1 VVQLYHS
8 YDVEV
13 GENPE
18 GCTMAIGSRIST
30 FMLTQ
35 IPTVGPDGMLDF
47 DSWLKSFILMHE
59 PRCLDPH
66 DMIYA
71 FYGLFTPEIQGRI
84 SIDYTMPIS
93 DLFALMMR
101 VYIETT
107 GNLWL
112 LSSVEISS
120 RYYSAIPTIDIKLP
134 T

>member
-1 VVQLYHS
+1 
-8 YDVEV
+8 
-13 GENPE
+13 
-18 GCTMAIGSRIST
+18 MSRLGRT
-30 FMLTQ
+30 WKVAPWLLAVAFHFHVNQ
-35 IPTVGPDGMLDF
+35 IPTVGPDGMLDL

-71 FYGLFTPEIQGRI
+71 CYGLFTPEIQGRI

-93 DLFALMMR
+93 DLFALMTR
-101 VYIETT
+101 AYIETT

-120 RYYSAIPTIDIKLP
+120 RYYSATPTIDTKLP